1 MKIIALR
8 LKNLHSLKGEFE
20 IDFTQP
26 VLSGAGIFAI
36 TGPTGAGK
44 STLLDAITLALY
56 GYTPRLGEISRA
68 DIDTKKILVTHGT
81 NEAYAELVFEVNQK
95 KYLANWSINKN
106 RNKNWNDYKHA
117 LSEYGP
123 GGNWNI
129 ITDKRSDV
137 KAAITTI
144 IGLNKEQFSKA
155 IVLSQGKFDEFLT
168 APATDR
174 YKILEIITGTGLY
187 REIGKRVYEKFK
199 EARDAYILQQSKISQ
214 IAVLSEDELRSLS
227 EGLTQYTKQIE
238 KIDDEVGIITLQRD
252 KRNEL
257 IEIKKGI
264 TKCEEDLEKIKLE
277 ASALAPN
284 LLKLKNYEKA
294 IRIEP
299 LYAKWLHASQTATDQ
314 INKIEVSKANIQNFH
329 ELREGYLNNLS
340 NILKKSI
347 PQEDFPSELEAL
359 IASVNDIDKAIGALK
374 PTLESNKN
382 NNRAL
387 IDTLPDNYKQAVIQN
402 LSNSP
407 QALEA
412 WIEEQKGINQFPL
425 PGDVNPITY
434 LTTLINQQEASIES
448 LKELRYPA
456 ENLPHLQAKNEA
468 LLKEQ
473 QESESTKK
481 NLIEADG
488 NLHKILQQDELELS
502 HLQAE
507 WKRLREM
514 NQLASIRNSLIAG
527 EPCPCCGSTEHPYT
541 TSMPDISSMV
551 ETQVAEKE
559 KAFAENKD
567 KKASIERELYAIKIS
582 VENSAREINNN
593 NESIQKLVAQTKSVL
608 EKVGL
613 VKIPSSI
620 NLNFE
625 IDQKSNELISAKSA
639 LLFTEKESVLMDIVA
654 GAKLYLENQALLRK
668 KEEALTLIL
677 NGTTLDFLQNT
688 LQNGWI
694 INETNWANA
703 NDIYNKLVEE
713 QKVIQLQK
721 NTAINKLLEAQLA
734 AGFESMESFQAALV
748 SEKEAEAWK
757 TQQSDLERKQIATNA
772 DKNTLLAQ
780 QQTTIAHINPAYDD
794 IDLSEK
800 LRELDGQKSSIQE
813 SRGRILQQLQD
824 NDTAKKNQEQ
834 LIAELDQLRARNEL
848 LLTMNNLIG
857 DSNGDAFNKIVQRI
871 TLKQL
876 LALANARMEK
886 LMPRYRL
893 MMIENMEKKEDQI
906 WVVDLFMGSEARS
919 INSVSGGERFII
931 SLALALALSD
941 LASQNVRIDS
951 LFIDEGFGSLSPDE
965 LNNSIQML
973 ERMQLEGNKMLGII
987 SHVESLKERITTQ
1000 LQIDKTTA
1008 GESTLYLTTPETRIS
1023 LRLTN

>member
-26 VLSGAGIFAI
+26 ILSGAGIFAI

-56 GYTPRLGEISRA
+56 GYTPRLGEISKT
-68 DIDTKKILVTHGT
+68 DIDSKKILVTHGT

-214 IAVLSEDELRSLS
+214 ITLLSEDEIRSLS
-227 EGLTQYTKQIE
+227 EGLTEYTKQIE
-238 KIDDEVGIITLQRD
+238 KIDIEVGIITLQRD

-257 IEIKKGI
+257 IEIEKGI
-264 TKCEEDLEKIKLE
+264 NKCEEDIEKIKLE
-277 ASALAPN
+277 AAALAPN

-299 LYAKWLHASQTATDQ
+299 LYTKWLFANQSAADQ
-314 INKIEVSKANIQNFH
+314 IKKIEACKTDIQKLQ
-329 ELREGYLNNLS
+329 ELRDGYLNKLS
-340 NILKKSI
+340 VLLNKSI
-347 PQEDFPSELEAL
+347 TQEAFASELERL
-359 IASVNDIDKAIGALK
+359 IASVSDIDKAIGALK
-374 PTLESNKN
+374 PTLEGNKSS
-382 NNRAL
+382 NRAL
-387 IDTLPDNYKQAVIQN
+387 IENLPDNYKKAVIQN

-412 WIEEQKGINQFPL
+412 WIEEQKEINQFPI
-425 PGDVNPITY
+425 PGDVNPIDY
-434 LTTLINQQEASIES
+434 LTTLINQQEASIDS

-456 ENLPHLQAKNEA
+456 ENLPQLQAKNEV
-468 LLKEQ
+468 LLREQ
-473 QESESTKK
+473 QESQSTKK
-481 NLIEADG
+481 KLVEADG
-488 NLHKILQQDELELS
+488 HLSKIIQEEELELV

-541 TSMPDISSMV
+541 TSMPAISSLV

-559 KAFAENKD
+559 KAFSVNKE
-567 KKASIERELYAIKIS
+567 KKASIERDLYAITIS
-582 VENSAREINNN
+582 IENKTREINNN
-593 NESIQKLVAQTKSVL
+593 NDSIQKIVAQTKPIL
-608 EKVGL
+608 EKAGL
-613 VKIPSSI
+613 AEIPSSS
-620 NLNFE
+620 NLNLE
-625 IDQKSNELISAKSA
+625 IDQKSNELLSAKSA
-639 LLFTEKESVLMDIVA
+639 LLFAEKEKALRDIVA
-654 GAKLYLENQALLRK
+654 GAKLYLENQARLRK
-668 KEEALTLIL
+668 KEEALTHLL
-677 NGTTLDFLQNT
+677 NGATLDFLQNT
-688 LQNGWI
+688 LQNEWI
-694 INETNWANA
+694 INETNRANA
-703 NDIYNKLVEE
+703 NDVYNKLAQE
-713 QKVIQLQK
+713 QKEIQSQ
-721 NTAINKLLEAQLA
+721 TDIAINELHAAQLA

-748 SEKEAEAWK
+748 SEKEAEHWK
-757 TQQSDLERKQIATNA
+757 MQQSDLERRQIAANTE
-772 DKNTLLAQ
+772 KNTLHTQ
-780 QQTTIAHINPAYDD
+780 QQATIAYINPAYDD
-794 IDLSEK
+794 IDLYEK
-800 LRELDGQKSSIQE
+800 LRELDNQKSSIQE
-813 SRGRILQQLQD
+813 SKGRILQQLQD
-824 NDTAKKNQEQ
+824 NDAAKQNEEQ
-834 LIAELDQLRARNEL
+834 LRAELDQLKARNEL
-848 LLTMNNLIG
+848 LLSMNNLIG
-857 DSNGDAFNKIVQRI
+857 DANGDAFNKIVQRI

-876 LALANARMEK
+876 LGLANARLEK

-893 MMIENMEKKEDQI
+893 MMIENIEKKEDQI
-906 WVVDLFMGSEARS
+906 WVIDLFMGSEART

-941 LASQNVRIDS
+941 FASQNVRIDS

-1000 LQIDKTTA
+1000 LQIDKTAA
-1008 GESTLYLTTPETRIS
+1008 GESALYLTTPETRIS
-1023 LRLTN
+1023 LRVTK